1 MPRKKQ
7 QNPQPVKLDSE
18 DGVAAEAPGSLP
30 LDTDFLLGQ
39 DLVFGDS
46 DHDKILSLEKF
57 SEVAAEIGFSVYPLG
72 DEESSVYTQLSME
85 SKTDNL
91 REAIGDRR
99 GNEDRATQSE
109 PSFPLY
115 LSCRGC
121 GQLRDEPLG
130 PGIDL
135 VGPYCLRCCKAAR
148 EDKSTDFCSPFES
161 SGGIRSGSQSHADSQ
176 LDCDDLDDDVSDK
189 DELSAEDRLSKQ
201 HSCHICGFSS
211 RYANHVK
218 RHMKT
223 HNGEKPFNCPVCT
236 YASAQLVNLQRH
248 LRIHTGEKPYSC
260 EICTFACS
268 SLGNLKRHQR
278 MHAPSA
284 GLGQDALLGPACD
297 QSSLKRPVSGQRPN
311 EDVSNTTE
319 VTRPTS
325 NLSLGTQ
332 NSDYLSVFDGLKGAS
347 PPPIPASN
355 PAPGHQPPPLME
367 MTDSSSKTSRG
378 GVTEGAVLPP
388 SLFPFTCRL
397 CGVVLEDEDGSS
409 AQICA
414 KCTLEMLTKDSSSPS
429 SPGERSD
436 KVYTCAAC
444 PFLTHYPN
452 HLARHMKTHSGE
464 KPYKCPQ
471 CDYASAHF
479 DNLKRHHRVHTGE
492 KPYKCHL
499 CDYACGNLANLKRH
513 QRVHSGAK
521 PFQCAVCSY
530 SCNQSMNLKRH
541 MLRHTGEKPYKC
553 QECGYTTGHW
563 DNYKRHQ
570 KKHGVAT
577 DGWVK
582 VPMTGNDAE
591 EDMRKE
597 ITSEVDGHKK
607 EAGVD
612 VQYMPREGGYTTGHW
627 DNYKRQKKHGVA
639 TDGWVKVPM
648 TGNDAEEDVR
658 KEMVGEMESHRK
670 EVGVDMEYMPREG
683 GPAMHSNYKLEIS

>member
-1 MPRKKQ
+1 MK
-7 QNPQPVKLDSE
+7 NTINCLSLSPQPMKKWRIYRCRVHEEKYTAQFTADKKLF
-18 DGVAAEAPGSLP
+18 PR
-30 LDTDFLLGQ
+30 
-39 DLVFGDS
+39 
-46 DHDKILSLEKF
+46 LEYLRYL
-57 SEVAAEIGFSVYPLG
+57 EVAAEIGFSVCPLG
-72 DEESSVYTQLSME
+72 DEESSSYSQLSME
-85 SKTDNL
+85 SEADNS
-91 REAIGDRR
+91 RSTADHQRQSESR
-99 GNEDRATQSE
+99 GTQSE
-109 PSFPLY
+109 QSFPPY

-130 PGIDL
+130 PGMDL
-135 VGPYCLRCCKAAR
+135 VGPYCLRCCKASR
-148 EDKSTDFCSPFES
+148 EAKSTDFCSPFGGS
-161 SGGIRSGSQSHADSQ
+161 SGVRSGLQSRAESQPDGEG
-176 LDCDDLDDDVSDK
+176 LGNGVEDK
-189 DELSAEDRLSKQ
+189 DELSAEDKLLKQ
-201 HSCHICGFSS
+201 HSCHLCGFSS

-223 HNGEKPFNCPVCT
+223 HNGEKPFNCPLCT

-248 LRIHTGEKPYSC
+248 LRIHTGEKPYKC
-260 EICTFACS
+260 ETCSFACS

-278 MHAPSA
+278 MHVPNAAQVPSA
-284 GLGQDALLGPACD
+284 GVGQDAPPQPACG
-297 QSSLKRPVSGQRPN
+297 QNSLKRPVSEQRA
-311 EDVSNTTE
+311 EEEGTAASVSE
-319 VTRPTS
+319 VARPTS
-325 NLSLGTQ
+325 NLSLGAQ
-332 NSDYLSVFDGLKGAS
+332 NSDYLAVFDNLKGAS

-355 PAPGHQPPPLME
+355 PAPGHQHPPLLE
-367 MTDSSSKTSRG
+367 MAGGSSRSSSSSRTSRG
-378 GVTEGAVLPP
+378 VVAEGAALPS

-397 CGVVLEDEDGSS
+397 CGIVLEDEDGSS

-414 KCTLEMLTKDSSSPS
+414 KCTLEMLTKESSSSPN

-521 PFQCAVCSY
+521 PFQCPMCSY

-582 VPMTGNDAE
+582 VPMIGTDG
-591 EDMRKE
+591 EDDRKGMGGGMQ
-597 ITSEVDGHKK
+597 TLRK
-607 EAGVD
+607 EAGAD
-612 VQYMPREGGYTTGHW
+612 MQFMSREGGSGCTL
-627 DNYKRQKKHGVA
+627 
-639 TDGWVKVPM
+639 
-648 TGNDAEEDVR
+648 
-658 KEMVGEMESHRK
+658 
-670 EVGVDMEYMPREG
+670 
-683 GPAMHSNYKLEIS
+683 KLQT

>member
-18 DGVAAEAPGSLP
+18 DGVAIEAPGNLN
-30 LDTDFLLGQ
+30 LDADFLLGQ
-39 DLVFGDS
+39 DIEFGDP
-46 DHDKILSLEKF
+46 DHDNKILGLDKF
-57 SEVAAEIGFSVYPLG
+57 SEVAAEIGFSVYPLA
-72 DEESSVYTQLSME
+72 EEQSPAYSQLSMDSE
-85 SKTDNL
+85 TDNSHSTTDNS
-91 REAIGDRR
+91 RDDEG
-99 GNEDRATQSE
+99 RASQSE
-109 PSFPLY
+109 PSFPPY

-135 VGPYCLRCCKAAR
+135 VGPYCLRCCKASR
-148 EDKSTDFCSPFES
+148 EAKSPDFCSPFGNIS
-161 SGGIRSGSQSHADSQ
+161 GIRPGAH
-176 LDCDDLDDDVSDK
+176 LDFEEEEDDEMESEMSDK
-189 DELSAEDRLSKQ
+189 ELSAEDKLAKL

-223 HNGEKPFNCPVCT
+223 HNGEKPYNCPLCT

-248 LRIHTGEKPYSC
+248 LRIHTGEKPYKC
-260 EICTFACS
+260 DMCTFACS

-278 MHAPSA
+278 MHVCSA
-284 GLGQDALLGPACD
+284 GAGQDAPPRPAIG
-297 QSSLKRPVSGQRPN
+297 QNSLKRHVTGQRPN
-311 EDVSNTTE
+311 EEVSGPPAKVSETA
-319 VTRPTS
+319 RSTS
-325 NLSLGTQ
+325 NLSLGAQ
-332 NSDYLSVFDGLKGAS
+332 NNDYMSAFDGLKGAS

-355 PAPGHQPPPLME
+355 PAHSHQPPPHQPPPQLPPPQLGN
-367 MTDSSSKTSRG
+367 SSTRATRG
-378 GVTEGAVLPP
+378 GIADGPPLPS
-388 SLFPFTCRL
+388 SLFPYTCRL
-397 CGVVLEDEDGSS
+397 CGIILEDEDGTT
-409 AQICA
+409 AQICP
-414 KCTLEMLTKDSSSPS
+414 KCTLEMLTKDSSSSPN

-436 KVYTCAAC
+436 KVYTCSAC

-513 QRVHSGAK
+513 QRVHSGLK
-521 PFQCAVCSY
+521 PFQCDVCSY

-570 KKHGVAT
+570 KKHGLAT

-582 VPMTGNDAE
+582 VPMTGNNEE
-591 EDMRKE
+591 EDARK
-597 ITSEVDGHKK
+597 G
-607 EAGVD
+607 
-612 VQYMPREGGYTTGHW
+612 MGGG
-627 DNYKRQKKHGVA
+627 A
-639 TDGWVKVPM
+639 P
-648 TGNDAEEDVR
+648 A
-658 KEMVGEMESHRK
+658 HRK
-670 EVGVDMEYMPREG
+670 ESGVDMQYMSREEG
-683 GPAMHSNYKLEIS
+683 QTIHSCYKLEIV